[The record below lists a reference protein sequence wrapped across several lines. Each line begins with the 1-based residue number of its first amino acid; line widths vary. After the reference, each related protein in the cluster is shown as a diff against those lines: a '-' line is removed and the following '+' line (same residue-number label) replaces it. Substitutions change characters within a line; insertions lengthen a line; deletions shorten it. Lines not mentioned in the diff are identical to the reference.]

1 MANDWNLK
9 TDNDFLTND
18 LARVIW
24 NRNWTGIWTM
34 RLDSWLN
41 SRAIFAFFIA
51 CLLISVA
58 YFVNFVQHTVFSSYT
73 SMYIVACK
81 YVWFTHVYTFDHSIS
96 LYSGHITLKLS
107 DLPGCKT
114 VECICGLVRVYLSC
128 LIIYFTGS
136 LILYL
141 PVFAL
146 HYNIPESFVFDI
158 FYTRLVIIGYFSKRC
173 RSVLRIDLSAI
184 RPLYDFETRLS
195 AILILTCS
203 AFARLCISIYSDLW
217 KLTSSIFAQIFNNL
231 HVWLFF
237 CNLPVRPFHSFAPL
251 LFWSPYTF
259 P

>member
-9 TDNDFLTND
+9 TDSEFLNND
-18 LARVIW
+18 LAPDIW

-34 RLDSWLN
+34 RLDFGLN
-41 SRAIFAFFIA
+41 YRAIFAFFIA
-51 CLLISVA
+51 CLLVSVA

-81 YVWFTHVYTFDHSIS
+81 YFWFTHVYTFDHSMH
-96 LYSGHITLKLS
+96 LYSGYITLQLS

-114 VECICGLVRVYLSC
+114 VECICGLVRVNLSC
-128 LIIYFTGS
+128 LIIHFTGS

-141 PVFAL
+141 PVFAP
-146 HYNIPESFVFDI
+146 HHNIPESFVFDL

-195 AILILTCS
+195 DVLKLTCS
-203 AFARLCISIYSDLW
+203 AFSQFCTSIYSDLLI
-217 KLTSSIFAQIFNNL
+217 LTSSIFAELLNNL
-231 HVWLFF
+231 HVWLLF

-251 LFWSPYTF
+251 LFRPHYTF